1 MQWAAMGLI
10 SGCWPTA
17 VVAIAYQLPH
27 RLSLS
32 PGGEAAGEAQ
42 GALISRAAQASEGVV
57 GLRPEGSAQSG
68 DRPSATFTL

>member
-27 RLSLS
+27 RLCLS
-32 PGGEAAGEAQ
+32 AGGEAAAEAQ
-42 GALISRAAQASEGVV
+42 GALISRAAQPLM
-57 GLRPEGSAQSG
+57 GLEA
-68 DRPSATFTL
+68 